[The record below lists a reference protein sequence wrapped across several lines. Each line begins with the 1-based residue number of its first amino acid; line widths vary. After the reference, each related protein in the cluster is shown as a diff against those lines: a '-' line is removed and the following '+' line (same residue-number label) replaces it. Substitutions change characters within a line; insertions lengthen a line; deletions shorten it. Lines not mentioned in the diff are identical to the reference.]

1 VNPPF
6 VDDLASSVRTAV
18 TEAATAGLAAFGAA
32 TALAIG
38 EMAKSG
44 FVSNHATTGGN
55 TLAQS
60 LVTAFATDLRGR
72 IAQDVDAN
80 GLEVGDARCSTHLVA
95 FASGE
100 ARSPIDD
107 VSVEHAFTFALGAV
121 AALEVGAK
129 LTLKAACGFDAET
142 GKPKTSTETRIK
154 LEFGWCSAP
163 SAEK

>member
-1 VNPPF
+1 VNPQF
-6 VDDLASSVRTAV
+6 VDDLASDVRTAV
-18 TEAATAGLAAFGAA
+18 TEAATAGLSAFGTA
-32 TALAIG
+32 TALALG

-44 FVSNHATTGGN
+44 FVSGHAATGGN

-60 LVTAFATDLRGR
+60 LVTAFSGDLRGR
-72 IAQDVDAN
+72 IAEDVDAN
-80 GLEVGDARCSTHLVA
+80 GLEVGDAHCKTHLVA

-100 ARSPIDD
+100 AASPVED
-107 VSVEHAFTFALGAV
+107 VSVEHAFAFELGAI

-154 LEFGWCSAP
+154 LEFGWSSAP
-163 SAEK
+163 AAKA